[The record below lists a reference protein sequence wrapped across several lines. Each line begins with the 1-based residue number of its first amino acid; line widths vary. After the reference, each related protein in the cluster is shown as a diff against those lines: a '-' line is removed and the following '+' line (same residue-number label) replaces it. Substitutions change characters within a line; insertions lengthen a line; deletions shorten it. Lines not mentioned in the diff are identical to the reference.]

1 MSLDAQR
8 TPNARGDVSS
18 WSDARLL
25 AAACGAEENPAAL
38 DALVRRHASS
48 LQRRCAILT
57 QDRELAADLA
67 QDTWTRM
74 LRART
79 ALRADGSFAAYL
91 ATIALNVWRDGKRG
105 ERRAHELSEHR
116 LLSVEASDTDDADDR
131 YSIAETVPGR
141 VSDERAMLLRLDLSY
156 ALDRLPPHLRDVVI
170 ARHVHGESAAE
181 IGRRVG
187 RTEQTVTAWLRQA
200 TTRMQE
206 DLREWRPAA

>member
-1 MSLDAQR
+1 MSLDDQC
-8 TPNARGDVSS
+8 TPNARDDVAS

-25 AAACGAEENPAAL
+25 AAACGAEQDSAAL
-38 DALVRRHASS
+38 TVLVRRHSGA
-48 LQRRCAILT
+48 LQRRCAMLT
-57 QDRELAADLA
+57 QDRDLAADLI
-67 QDTWTRM
+67 QETWTRM

-79 ALRADGSFAAYL
+79 RLRAEGSFAAYL
-91 ATIALNVWRDGKRG
+91 ATIAWNVWRDGKRS
-105 ERRAHELSEHR
+105 ERHAPAFSANR
-116 LLSVEASDTDDADDR
+116 LLSVEASGPDDADDR

-141 VSDERAMLLRLDLSY
+141 TSDERAMLLRLDLSY

-170 ARHVHGESAAE
+170 ARHVRGESAAE

-200 TTRMQE
+200 TTRMQA